1 MHEIVLSV
9 DQERKR
15 VQKRKHMTISNNQH
29 QKTFDIDSVTVIEEI
44 KHHVRTIMNGIA
56 VSAMIINDTIIHSQ
70 LDNLNKAND
79 LMQEIAERVKID
91 DADSA
96 NNKRLSRYYQMITGE
111 IVSEHQKVLANI
123 NDQLLGIN
131 RIISIIDNIQ
141 ADAAVQRIFE

>member
-1 MHEIVLSV
+1 
-9 DQERKR
+9 
-15 VQKRKHMTISNNQH
+15 MTISNNQH